1 MTRLKYKYVIG
12 TNVMFYEIDMLPYLV
27 ESIIDS
33 VKDIENQ
40 ENIYIDLLLNT
51 CESFEICE
59 SKPRLTEITWK
70 FMKIISLLKEKTNCN
85 IIQTDLPEDTG
96 EPYTMVNYRRD
107 LNYRY
112 ANKVDWVIWG
122 ETDCLVPH
130 CAFRILDELREAAA
144 LDNCYRYITT
154 FADRKMW
161 DASWEPLE
169 HIEFKNLPY
178 YEKSDPRC
186 FTEKH
191 SIRYV
196 MTKDEM
202 DEINKKYESHD
213 EVEVL
218 YHPKFDGSF
227 LCISSD
233 LIKAGANI
241 PLGFWGLSGE
251 DTAFMYECMKV
262 MDKMYVQYVV
272 EYILKAHNRE
282 HPEKRKYALSV
293 FDKTEST
300 QEKKGEWYNIVRDM
314 NRENLNKLYDG
325 RSKQSKLNTYQ
336 DFLNKMKEHGI

>member
-1 MTRLKYKYVIG
+1 MTKLDYKYVIG
-12 TNVMFYEIDMLPYLV
+12 TNVMFYEIDMLPYLID
-27 ESIIDS
+27 SIIDS
-33 VKDIENQ
+33 VKNIENQ

-51 CESFEICE
+51 SDSFEICE
-59 SKPRLTEITWK
+59 SKQRLTEITWK
-70 FMKIISLLKEKTNCN
+70 FMQIISTLKEKTNCN
-85 IIQTDLPEDTG
+85 IVQTDLPKDTE

-130 CAFRILDELREAAA
+130 CAFNVLDKIKKSAISH
-144 LDNCYRYITT
+144 NIFRYIAT

-161 DASWEPLE
+161 DPSWEPLE
-169 HIEFKNLPY
+169 HPEFTNLQY

-196 MTKDEM
+196 MTKEEM
-202 DEINKKYESHD
+202 DEINKRYETSENID
-213 EVEVL
+213 IL
-218 YHPKFDGSF
+218 YHPKFDGSL
-227 LCISSD
+227 LCISSE
-233 LIKAGANI
+233 LIKSGVNI

-251 DTAFMYECMKV
+251 DTSFMHECMRV
-262 MDKMYVQYVV
+262 MDKQYVQFVIKD
-272 EYILKAHNRE
+272 ILKVHNRE

-293 FDKTEST
+293 FGETAST
-300 QEKKGEWYNIVRDM
+300 QEKKGDWYNIVRDL
-314 NRENLNKLYDG
+314 NRDNLNKLYG
-325 RSKQSKLNTYQ
+325 NSKQDRLNTYQ